1 MIPPAAVDTGR
12 LRDRLAAIAQVLAGD
27 PDALALLGLGSCGV
41 ETGRLDGWS
50 DLDVFVIVAPGCEH
64 RFTQDVW
71 WLARAAPDGA
81 PLMHAFRNTADG
93 WKALY
98 ADGVFVECA
107 VFAQA
112 TLAHIPY
119 HGGRIIWQRG
129 AVLDEAAAAG
139 RRPGPAGRDWLVGE
153 ALTNLFVGLGRFW
166 RGEQLAAHRLVQVAA
181 LDRLLELEGG
191 GRDPFNAARGRR
203 HDGPGAA
210 WLETASGPPSTVPQA
225 AAVILDRLEALTDAL
240 PAPLVAAVRAR
251 LSGQA
256 GPG

>member
-1 MIPPAAVDTGR
+1 MIPQPLDTASLRGR
-12 LRDRLAAIAQVLAGD
+12 LDAIAQVLAAD

-41 ETGRLDGWS
+41 ESGRLDGWS

-64 RFTQDVW
+64 RFTEDAW
-71 WLARAAPDGA
+71 WLAHAAPAGA
-81 PLMHAFRNTADG
+81 PLVHAFRNTHDG

-107 VFAQA
+107 VFAAQ
-112 TLAHIPY
+112 TLGHIPY

-139 RRPGPAGRDWLVGE
+139 RRPEPAGRDWLIGE
-153 ALTNLFVGLGRFW
+153 ALTNLYVGLGRFW

-203 HDGPGAA
+203 QDDGGNA
-210 WLETASGPPSTVPQA
+210 WLEAASGPPSTVPQA
-225 AAVILDRLEALTDAL
+225 AAVILDRLQALPDAL
-240 PAPLVAAVRAR
+240 PAPLVAAVRGR
-251 LSGQA
+251 LTG
-256 GPG
+256 